1 MEPKKDGEEFKGIHI
16 QWTQNSTWG
25 SLHTS
30 LEQSILRLQQML
42 DNVDE
47 DEDYLS
53 RAQHE
58 ASSDFDEEFNEQEMD
73 TFFDMIHY
81 EIVDSK
87 VKGDVHPEVHNMIM
101 NAYYKHKE

>member
-1 MEPKKDGEEFKGIHI
+1 MEPQKDNEFRGIHI
-16 QWTQNSTWG
+16 HWTQTPPVDQN
-25 SLHTS
+25 LQNA
-30 LEQSILRLQQML
+30 LEQALRSLQQML
-42 DNVDE
+42 DNT

-53 RAQHE
+53 KAQHE
-58 ASSDFDEEFNEQEMD
+58 ASSDFNEEINEQEMD

>member
-1 MEPKKDGEEFKGIHI
+1 MEPKKDGEEFQGIHT
-16 QWTQNSTWG
+16 QWTQDSTWG
-25 SLHTS
+25 SLHTA
-30 LEQSILRLQQML
+30 LEQAMLSLRQML
-42 DNVDE
+42 GKIDE
-47 DEDYLS
+47 DSDYLS

-58 ASSDFDEEFNEQEMD
+58 ASSDFEEYNENEMD

-87 VKGDVHPEVHNMIM
+87 VTGDVHPEAHNMIM